1 METAAKLDLNRLKR
15 DWIRAITGENLFRRT
30 LRRVAQI
37 ELAGEQAQ
45 LRGVMILEHDPLRFA
60 AAFFAALHTGVPV
73 ILANP
78 KWRRVEWQ
86 EVEHL
91 VNPAVILVSHR
102 FLQQHGRWF
111 SIHSQGRF

>member
-1 METAAKLDLNRLKR
+1 METAPKFDLEALKR
-15 DWIRAITGENLFRRT
+15 YWIGGIAGETLFRRA

-60 AAFFAALHTGVPV
+60 AAFFASVHTGVPV

-78 KWRRVEWQ
+78 KWRRVEWERGG
-86 EVEHL
+86 EV
-91 VNPAVILVSHR
+91 
-102 FLQQHGRWF
+102 
-111 SIHSQGRF
+111 SQPCSDFWSLADF